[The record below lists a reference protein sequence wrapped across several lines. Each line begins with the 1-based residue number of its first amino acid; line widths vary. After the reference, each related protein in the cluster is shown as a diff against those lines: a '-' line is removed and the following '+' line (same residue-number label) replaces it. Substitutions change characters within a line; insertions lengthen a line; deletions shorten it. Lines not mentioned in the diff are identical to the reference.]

1 MKKISTCVLCL
12 FFLISFFSSVFAAE
26 KNSLIAVIGS
36 MDEEVSLMRNKLSDK
51 TEENIQGIKFI
62 KGRLQNRELVIAS
75 TGEGKVNAAVATALL
90 IEHYKPA
97 EVIFTGIAGAIDPNL
112 KPGDIVIAEKTAQ
125 HDYGL
130 LTSKGMQNKGTVNPI
145 KGSRNPVFFPASKEL
160 LDLAQKA
167 AKQVKLKKIEH
178 RKEQRIPKI
187 ETGIVVTGDI
197 FVASSAKCAE
207 LRQKLGADAVEMEG
221 AAVAQICYHHNTPCI
236 IIRSMSDNAD
246 ENAVKDVDMFY
257 KTAANNSAALV
268 EEILRIS
275 DK

>member
-1 MKKISTCVLCL
+1 MKIFSNCALCL
-12 FFLISFFSSVFAAE
+12 FFLISLSGPAFASE
-26 KNSLIAVIGS
+26 QNSLTAIIGAL
-36 MDEEVSLMRNKLSDK
+36 DEEVSLLQSKLSSRSEK
-51 TEENIQGIKFI
+51 NIEGIKFV
-62 KGRLQNRELVIAS
+62 KGKLQNKNIVIVR

-97 EVIFTGIAGAIDPNL
+97 QVIFTGIAGAIDPNL
-112 KPGDIVIAEKTAQ
+112 MPGDIVIAEKTVQ

-130 LTSKGMQNKGTVNPI
+130 LTSQGMQNKGTVNPI
-145 KGSRNPVFFPASKEL
+145 KGVRNPVFFPASKEL

-221 AAVAQICYHHNTPCI
+221 AAVAQICYQQNTPCI

-246 ENAVKDVDMFY
+246 ENAVKDVNQFY

-268 EEILRIS
+268 EEILSIS
-275 DK
+275 NK